1 MAPKVKHQVFISST
15 YLDLQN
21 ERREAMRAVLKLNCI
36 PAGMELFPAA
46 DEDSWSMIRRVIDDC
61 DYYVVIIGG
70 RYGSTM
76 PDGVSFTEKEY
87 DYAAGRKIPILAF
100 LPKVMPA
107 SDESAEVREKL
118 LAFQARIKK
127 GKNPEYWATPSG
139 LRAEVASSLATA
151 REQHAAVGWVRG
163 DSTLEADRKISLLR
177 RENEALT
184 DQLRAIQFTPPPGD
198 EDIERGKEK
207 VSVKFSYVTG
217 TRKYGLFIKHKGD
230 PWITEEILTLNEIF
244 RYVSPHMI
252 DGISESDLK
261 TLVDYLVRERR
272 EEEEIK
278 YHGKDDWEVHLFCV
292 KSDSFDTVKLR
303 LRALGWIMRIR
314 PDDDGDPGWK
324 LTPLGDSAMNRVRA
338 PRKKGKRKAGA

>member
-61 DYYVVIIGG
+61 DYYIVIIGG
-70 RYGSTM
+70 RYGSVM

-100 LPKVMPA
+100 LPKVMLA

-217 TRKYGLFIKHKGD
+217 TRKFGFFVKNNS
-230 PWITEEILTLNEIF
+230 WSAEEIFTLNEIF
-244 RYVSPHMI
+244 RRVSPRMI

-261 TLVDYLVRERR
+261 MLVDDLICERR
-272 EEEEIK
+272 EDEELE
-278 YHGKDDWEVHLFCV
+278 YHGKDDWEVDCFCV
-292 KSDSFDTVKLR
+292 KGDSFDTVKLR
-303 LRALGWIMRIR
+303 LCDSGWIIRIR
-314 PDDDGDPGWK
+314 PGDDGDPVWK
-324 LTPLGDSAMNRVRA
+324 LTPLGRHAMLRVRA
-338 PRKKGKRKAGA
+338 PNKRGKRKAGA